1 MVFTNK
7 KTILIVAGEESGDL
21 HGSSL
26 VGEMVQRMP
35 ELSFFGIGGDRLQDG
50 GVETIE
56 HTDNMA
62 VMGFSEVVS
71 KYRFL
76 RKVFQNIVKEID
88 RRNPERAI
96 LIDYPGFNLRLAKK
110 LKERGVPV
118 TYFISPQVWA
128 WKEKRVEVIRKCVD
142 QLICIFPFEEA
153 WYAKRGVDATFVG
166 HPFMDMPE
174 PEISR
179 EEFLQQHK
187 FDPDRTTIAL
197 MPGSR
202 QQEVNRH
209 LSVMV
214 KSLFN
219 LRQRGMNLQA
229 VIGKAPGVNIRGV
242 NYHGLSVE
250 EANPQL
256 ALRFADGAV
265 VASGTISFEAALY
278 NTPSVVIYK
287 LSPFTWFFAKRIAK
301 VKHVSMPNLIAGR
314 ELFPELL
321 QEKATPELV
330 AANLQPLLADE
341 EKQDEI
347 YSGMAE
353 VQNAMGEPGAAK
365 RAAKLILQKL
375 E

>member
-26 VGEMVQRMP
+26 VGEMDQRMP

-110 LKERGVPV
+110 LKERGIPV

-153 WYAKRGVDATFVG
+153 WYAKRGADAIFVQ
-166 HPFMDMPE
+166 
-174 PEISR
+174 SWC
-179 EEFLQQHK
+179 
-187 FDPDRTTIAL
+187 TTSVCR
-197 MPGSR
+197 GSR
-202 QQEVNRH
+202 QLWVPT
-209 LSVMV
+209 S
-214 KSLFN
+214 
-219 LRQRGMNLQA
+219 
-229 VIGKAPGVNIRGV
+229 
-242 NYHGLSVE
+242 
-250 EANPQL
+250 
-256 ALRFADGAV
+256 
-265 VASGTISFEAALY
+265 SG
-278 NTPSVVIYK
+278 
-287 LSPFTWFFAKRIAK
+287 
-301 VKHVSMPNLIAGR
+301 AGR
-314 ELFPELL
+314 CPSGARFGQAGRGGSLCDGRI
-321 QEKATPELV
+321 
-330 AANLQPLLADE
+330 QP
-341 EKQDEI
+341 
-347 YSGMAE
+347 
-353 VQNAMGEPGAAK
+353 
-365 RAAKLILQKL
+365 RQKHAC
-375 E
+375 

>member
-26 VGEMVQRMP
+26 VGEMDQRMP
-35 ELSFFGIGGDRLQDG
+35 ELSFFGVGGDRLQDG

-153 WYAKRGVDATFVG
+153 WYAKRGVDATF
-166 HPFMDMPE
+166 
-174 PEISR
+174 
-179 EEFLQQHK
+179 
-187 FDPDRTTIAL
+187 
-197 MPGSR
+197 
-202 QQEVNRH
+202 
-209 LSVMV
+209 
-214 KSLFN
+214 N
-219 LRQRGMNLQA
+219 LIPTG
-229 VIGKAPGVNIRGV
+229 
-242 NYHGLSVE
+242 
-250 EANPQL
+250 PQL
-256 ALRFADGAV
+256 PSCLAV
-265 VASGTISFEAALY
+265 DS
-278 NTPSVVIYK
+278 
-287 LSPFTWFFAKRIAK
+287 RR
-301 VKHVSMPNLIAGR
+301 LI
-314 ELFPELL
+314 
-321 QEKATPELV
+321 
-330 AANLQPLLADE
+330 D
-341 EKQDEI
+341 I
-347 YSGMAE
+347 
-353 VQNAMGEPGAAK
+353 
-365 RAAKLILQKL
+365 
-375 E
+375 

>member
-1 MVFTNK
+1 MFTNK

-26 VGEMVQRMP
+26 VGEMDQRMP

-110 LKERGVPV
+110 LKERGIPV

-229 VIGKAPGVNIRGV
+229 VIGKAPGVNLRGV
-242 NYHGLSVE
+242 NHHGLSIE

-330 AANLQPLLADE
+330 AANLQHLLADE

>member
-1 MVFTNK
+1 MMNTK
-7 KTILIVAGEESGDL
+7 KNTILIVAGEESGDL
-21 HGSSL
+21 HGSAL
-26 VGEMVQRMP
+26 VNEMNH
-35 ELSFFGIGGDRLQDG
+35 LTSGLTFFGVGGDRLQDA
-50 GVETIE
+50 GVETVE
-56 HTDNMA
+56 HVSNMA

-71 KYRFL
+71 KYHFL
-76 RKVFQNIVKEID
+76 RKVFQNLLEKID
-88 RRNPERAI
+88 ERAPARAI

-110 LKERGVPV
+110 LKERGIPV

-128 WKEKRVEVIRKCVD
+128 WKEKRVEIIRSCVE

-166 HPFMDMPE
+166 HPFMDLHK

-179 EEFLQQHK
+179 EKFLRLHG

-202 QQEVNRH
+202 QLEVDRH
-209 LSVMV
+209 LNIMV

-219 LRQRGMNLQA
+219 LRERGMNLQA
-229 VIGKAPGVNIRGV
+229 IIGKAPGVNIRGV

-278 NTPSVVIYK
+278 NTPSVVLYK
-287 LSPFTWFFAKRIAK
+287 LSPFTWFFAKRIAT
-301 VKHVSMPNLIAGR
+301 VKHVSMTNLIAGR

-321 QEKATPELV
+321 QDQATPELV
-330 AANLQPLLADE
+330 AANLHSLLTDE

-347 YSGMAE
+347 FAGMAE
-353 VQNAMGEPGAAK
+353 VQNAMGAPGAAG
-365 RAAKLILQKL
+365 RAADLIIQKL